1 MGTEFGEYVRE
12 SRTADSPDAARLREV
27 YRADIAL
34 GADVRRAREARGLT
48 QRQLAEAAGV
58 SEPEVARVERGATDP
73 ADATVQILGSVLG
86 IREA

>member
-1 MGTEFGEYVRE
+1 MGTEFGEYVRD

-34 GADVRRAREARGLT
+34 GADLRRAREARGLT

-58 SEPEVARVERGATDP
+58 SEPEVARVERGA
-73 ADATVQILGSVLG
+73 ADAAEATVQIPSGVLG
-86 IREA
+86 IGQA